1 MLNNKMMAVAM
12 TILETMMKVFPQEHL
27 DFIFCGL
34 LDPGDV
40 VEMVMLDLIKRTY
53 DKTEEKH
60 ALRYFYEKY
69 GITEMD
75 QIMRYS
81 RIQSYVMKYRQREY
95 NIRSKENGH
104 EIFEEMND

>member
-34 LDPGDV
+34 LAPGDV

-53 DKTEEKH
+53 DKTESIKNSVLLFMRITRK
-60 ALRYFYEKY
+60 ALFQK
-69 GITEMD
+69 
-75 QIMRYS
+75 
-81 RIQSYVMKYRQREY
+81 RILRHFLLSMKKR
-95 NIRSKENGH
+95 
-104 EIFEEMND
+104 

>member
-60 ALRYFYEKY
+60 ALRYF
-69 GITEMD
+69 
-75 QIMRYS
+75 MRS
-81 RIQSYVMKYRQREY
+81 MALLKW
-95 NIRSKENGH
+95 IRLCVIAEFSL
-104 EIFEEMND
+104 M